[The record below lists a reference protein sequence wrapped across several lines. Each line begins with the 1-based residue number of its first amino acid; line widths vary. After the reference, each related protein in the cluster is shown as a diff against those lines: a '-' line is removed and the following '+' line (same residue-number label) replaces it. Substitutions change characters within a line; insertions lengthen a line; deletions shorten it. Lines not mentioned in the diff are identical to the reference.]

1 MSDYDRWNE
10 IKKDIAKK
18 EQFLTFKVREIYWL
32 NVGQNIG
39 YEVFGKGSDFLRPVL
54 VFRKFSKD
62 SFLGVPL
69 TSVEKNDMFH
79 FSFYSNK

>member
-32 NVGQNIG
+32 NVGQN
-39 YEVFGKGSDFLRPVL
+39 FC
-54 VFRKFSKD
+54 
-62 SFLGVPL
+62 
-69 TSVEKNDMFH
+69 
-79 FSFYSNK
+79 